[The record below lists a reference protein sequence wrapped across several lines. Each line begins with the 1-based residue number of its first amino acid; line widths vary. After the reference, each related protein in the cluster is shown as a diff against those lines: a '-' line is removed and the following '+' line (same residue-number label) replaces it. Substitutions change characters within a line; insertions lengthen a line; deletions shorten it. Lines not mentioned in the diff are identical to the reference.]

1 MIIARYF
8 IVGGTLRV
16 HKSVFVKEMLCQD
29 SRIKALLNWK
39 SSEGFTYRHP
49 EVSQSE
55 SDNVVTINF
64 SNSDNID
71 IGETPDEI
79 LGYLKKRYKDKIG
92 GNIALRS
99 NISYFEIDLNSTDE
113 EIRYVLE

>member
-1 MIIARYF
+1 MLLTRYF
-8 IVGGTLRV
+8 IVGGILRV
-16 HKSVFVKEMLCQD
+16 HKSVFVKEMLCQN

-39 SSEGFTYRHP
+39 SSEGFTFRHP
-49 EVSQSE
+49 EVSQSGA
-55 SDNVVTINF
+55 DNFVTINF

-79 LGYLKKRYKDKIG
+79 LGDIKKRYKDRIG

-99 NISYFEIDLNSTDE
+99 NISYFEIDLNSTDDK
-113 EIRYVLE
+113 ILYILE